1 MVSVARAVPSLFC
14 PQRQGV
20 GTAAPSPL
28 PCLRDSHKTR
38 SQKGLPHTWEVQD
51 SGLPWSLR
59 LQEWAV
65 QRRQVRAASLQS
77 LWAADTGVPLAG
89 RRPGGGS
96 ASVGS
101 PQPCPVGY
109 WRTGTLRAMHRQVR
123 QAWTADTT
131 PPRREMHI
139 PRSRGLGE
147 WDVHWWPPEGS

>member
-1 MVSVARAVPSLFC
+1 MVSVVRAAPSLFC
-14 PQRQGV
+14 PQRQRV

-28 PCLRDSHKTR
+28 SCLRDSHKTR
-38 SQKGLPHTWEVQD
+38 SQKGLPHTWEAQD
-51 SGLPWSLR
+51 TVLPWSLR

-77 LWAADTGVPLAG
+77 LWAADTGVPPAG

-109 WRTGTLRAMHRQVR
+109 GRTGTLRATRRQVQ
-123 QAWTADTT
+123 QAWTAVTT
-131 PPRREMHI
+131 PP
-139 PRSRGLGE
+139 GE
-147 WDVHWWPPEGS
+147 KCIFPGPGDLENGMCTGGAP